1 MNYSFRKK
9 VIKTQNLTLF
19 DGNDNI
25 INLPTNVKNTEESVK
40 IESPDISEKI
50 RLNYLFRLKSL
61 PMQTENL
68 LNVEPDTNET
78 EKFLNVEPD
87 TNETENLLNVET
99 DILEKEN
106 LLNVEPDTNETE
118 KPLNVEPVVSKT
130 EKPLN
135 VEPVVSKTEKPL
147 NVEPV
152 VSKTEKPLN
161 VETDT
166 NETEKPLNVETD
178 TNETEDLLNVEPVI
192 SEKIYSLVPLNIF
205 QTWYTLNLPTH
216 MKETVELLK
225 IQNPEFKHFLYDDKM
240 CREFIKQYFEEDV
253 LYTFDKLKPGAYKSD
268 LWRYCIL
275 YIHGGIY
282 LDIKYYCVNNF
293 KLIKLTDKE
302 YLVKDRPQI
311 MTNSGIYQAFMAVY
325 PKNNILR
332 SLINDIVYNCKHNN
346 YKCGIIAT
354 PLDITGPGLLAN
366 YFKTSIIDSFE
377 LENIGD
383 IITYNKNT
391 ILVQYEKYRTEQITH
406 AKTKYYDAMFRNSDV
421 YQYITLHAT
430 NTHMHNMNTTKNIL
444 GEMVKFYSGTP
455 TIVEMNDSYLVNIRW
470 NNSNYN
476 EDGSPNV
483 NHEKWISLNSRFTID
498 SNFNKIS
505 DEIFLEE
512 DFNIDTPRIGLE
524 DIKIFLHNDKYYYL
538 ATCVDVNRRIKSISS
553 DIYNISKT
561 YELNR
566 NIILP
571 TMYNL
576 SDMRQEEN
584 WSFVNYKNE
593 LSIIYKWF
601 PLQIGKINYTTNV
614 LDIIEIKPLPEYFKE
629 AQGSTCGYTKN
640 NEIWFVLHKVQYS
653 EYGKY
658 NYQHFFAIF
667 DLDMNVLRYSELFKF
682 GDCKVEFC
690 NGLIVKD
697 EFIILSYSLMDT
709 HSMISEYHIND
720 INSIKWY
727 KIESE

>member
-9 VIKTQNLTLF
+9 ITTIQKPIVLEGMSNT
-19 DGNDNI
+19 
-25 INLPTNVKNTEESVK
+25 INLPTSVNNK
-40 IESPDISEKI
+40 EQPLKLESPDNSEKI
-50 RLNYLFRLKSL
+50 RLNYLFKIKSL
-61 PMQTENL
+61 PTQTDKL
-68 LNVEPDTNET
+68 LNVPVISET
-78 EKFLNVEPD
+78 DDMLNVPD
-87 TNETENLLNVET
+87 NSETDDMLNVPVISETDDMLNVPDISETDDMLNVPDISKTEELLNVPDISET
-99 DILEKEN
+99 QE
-106 LLNVEPDTNETE
+106 LLNVPDISETQ
-118 KPLNVEPVVSKT
+118 K
-130 EKPLN
+130 
-135 VEPVVSKTEKPL
+135 
-147 NVEPV
+147 
-152 VSKTEKPLN
+152 
-161 VETDT
+161 
-166 NETEKPLNVETD
+166 
-178 TNETEDLLNVEPVI
+178 LLNVPDVSETQELLNVPDV

-225 IQNPEFKHFLYDDKM
+225 RQNPEFKHFLYDDKM
-240 CREFIKQYFEEDV
+240 CREFIKNNFNEDV

-275 YIHGGIY
+275 YMHGGIY

-325 PKNNILR
+325 PKNNILK

-383 IITYNKNT
+383 IITYNKHT
-391 ILVQYEKYRTEQITH
+391 IMVQYEKYRTEQITH
-406 AKTKYYDAMFRNSDV
+406 GKTKHYDAMFYNLDL
-421 YQYITLHAT
+421 YQYVTLHAT

-444 GEMVKFYSGTP
+444 GEMVKLYSGTP
-455 TIVEMNDSYLVNIRW
+455 TIIEMNDSYLVNIRW

-476 EDGSPNV
+476 EDGSKNI
-483 NHEKWISLNSRFTID
+483 NHEKSITLNSRFTID
-498 SNFNKIS
+498 SNFNKTS
-505 DEIFLEE
+505 DEIFLEK
-512 DFNIDTPRIGLE
+512 DIDTPCIDFE
-524 DIKIFLHNDKYYYL
+524 DIKIFFHKDEYYYL
-538 ATCVDVNRRIKSISS
+538 TTCVDLNRNIKSISS
-553 DIYNISKT
+553 DIYNISDT
-561 YELNR
+561 YQLKQ
-566 NIILP
+566 NIIIP
-571 TMYNL
+571 TMYDL
-576 SDMRQEEN
+576 CKKQEEKN
-584 WSFVNYKNE
+584 WTFVNYKND

-601 PLQIGKINYTTNV
+601 PLQIGKINYTTNL

-653 EYGKY
+653 IYDKY

-667 DLDMNVLRYSELFKF
+667 DLDMNLLRYSELFKF

-690 NGLIVKD
+690 NGIIVKD

-720 INSIKWY
+720 INTIKWY